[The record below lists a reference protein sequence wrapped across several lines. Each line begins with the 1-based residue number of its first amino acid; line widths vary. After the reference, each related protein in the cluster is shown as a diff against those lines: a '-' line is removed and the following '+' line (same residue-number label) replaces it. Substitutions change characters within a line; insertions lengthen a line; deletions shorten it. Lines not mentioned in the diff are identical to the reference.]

1 MREWLVEIR
10 KEKKM
15 SQYQAAKA
23 AGISQSYYAAIEI
36 GERGNPLNVST
47 AKKIAAAFEFPWQK
61 FYEEV

>member
-15 SQYQAAKA
+15 SQDRAAKA

-47 AKKIAAAFEFPWQK
+47 AKKIAAALGFPWQK
-61 FYEEV
+61 FYEEE